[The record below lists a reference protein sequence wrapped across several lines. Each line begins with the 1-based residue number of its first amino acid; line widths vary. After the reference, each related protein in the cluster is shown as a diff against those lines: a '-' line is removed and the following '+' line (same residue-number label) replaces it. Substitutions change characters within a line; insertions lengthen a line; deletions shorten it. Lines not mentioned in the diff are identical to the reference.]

1 MVSGTYFRRLM
12 ETRTKSSGRTLRQV
26 ALALVVG
33 VPGTLMLLFLCL
45 LLAAVFLGHAGG
57 VTRGLVLFLALGLPV
72 SAFCT
77 LLGFDR
83 LRDWLYILSFPVW
96 SCAVGAIAPLLPLED
111 RASRAS
117 LSALLAMGPVL
128 ISHYLIYRYYLR
140 CRESRAAAVGK
151 ERTEKGP

>member
-1 MVSGTYFRRLM
+1 M
-12 ETRTKSSGRTLRQV
+12 ETRTKSSGRTLRQG

-45 LLAAVFLGHAGG
+45 LLAAVFLGQVR

-72 SAFCT
+72 SAFST

-96 SCAVGAIAPLLPLED
+96 SCAVGAIALLMGD
-111 RASRAS
+111 FKQGNRAS

-140 CRESRAAAVGK
+140 RRESRAAPVGK